1 MINPSRNHF
10 ELFGLPA
17 TFRIDADALDEAYR
31 ALQAEVH
38 PDRHAGGSDSDRRL
52 AMQSSTQ
59 VNAAYQALKDPVE
72 RARYLLALR
81 GIDAFDET
89 DTKLSLDFLEAQL
102 ERRERAAEAA
112 DVEDVE
118 ALDAILAEVRSEIR
132 TGSSSSGVCS
142 TTTWPPTVPRP
153 PCASSASSRKSP
165 RTSTRCS
172 RARLELTMALFQI
185 AEPDAPPPAREPKR
199 AIGIDLGTT
208 NSLVATVR
216 NRIPVV
222 LPDEEGRPLVPSIVR
237 YAERASR
244 SATTRWRTSRAIR
257 RTRSCR

>member
-1 MINPSRNHF
+1 MTNPSRNHF

-17 TFRIDADALDEAYR
+17 RFRIDAEALDEAYR
-31 ALQAEVH
+31 ALQGEVH

-112 DVEDVE
+112 DAEDVE
-118 ALDAILAEVRSEIR
+118 ALDAILA
-132 TGSSSSGVCS
+132 
-142 TTTWPPTVPRP
+142 
-153 PCASSASSRKSP
+153 K
-165 RTSTRCS
+165 
-172 RARLELTMALFQI
+172 
-185 AEPDAPPPAREPKR
+185 
-199 AIGIDLGTT
+199 
-208 NSLVATVR
+208 VR
-216 NRIPVV
+216 NEIKDRQHQ
-222 LPDEEGRPLVPSIVR
+222 LGRLLDDDV
-237 YAERASR
+237 AAAGAKASV
-244 SATTRWRTSRAIR
+244 TN
-257 RTRSCR
+257 